1 MRKRVTLMVVAVS
14 AIFGICWCSG
24 SVIYV
29 LSFMSSTSLDFGA
42 VSLPISY
49 TVILF
54 SSVVNPFA
62 YALLNQQFR
71 KKMKIM
77 ISCVCFSSFTVQPA
91 GEPQGIEVD
100 ENEV

>member
-1 MRKRVTLMVVAVS
+1 MVAAVS
-14 AIFGICWCSG
+14 AIFGICWCSA
-24 SVIYV
+24 SVIYI
-29 LSFMSSTSLDFGA
+29 LSYMYSTSLDYGA
-42 VSLPISY
+42 VLLPISY

-71 KKMKIM
+71 KKMKTM
-77 ISCVCFSSFTVQPA
+77 ISCVGFFSFTVQPG
-91 GEPQGIEVD
+91 GEPQGIEAD